1 MREKM
6 YLPDIVGGGYGEFW
20 KTRCRYRVVKGSRA
34 SKKSKTTALW
44 YIYHLLK
51 HREANLIV
59 VRRTYRTLERSAYS
73 ELRWAIKR
81 LSAEDYFEFKSTP
94 LEISV
99 KATGQKIFFAGLDDP
114 LKLTSL
120 TVSTGVLC
128 WMWIEEAYEVDS
140 EDAFNTLDE
149 SIRGEVPKGLFKQI
163 TLTFN
168 PWSENHWLKKRFF
181 DKVSKDVFA
190 LTVNYKVNEWLDKDD
205 LRVFEEMRLRDPER
219 YRVCGLG
226 EWGVGGGQFF
236 SEFRSDIHVVSPMPL
251 DKGVRIYRSIDYGL
265 DALAC
270 LFIAVDSLGNAT
282 VFKEVYAHD
291 LIVSAA
297 AKEILSASEG
307 LEIYRTFA
315 PPDLWSRQKDSGKS
329 IAMLFEQHGVPLT
342 SADNNRTGGWMAL
355 KEWLKVTLSPDGSE
369 DARMKISRSCENLI
383 RCLPSLLSDK
393 KHIGDCATEPHE
405 ITHLPDA
412 LRYFAVMQTALPKAK
427 ASVCIKDFTGKSRR
441 KNRF

>member
-1 MREKM
+1 MRDEL
-6 YLPDIVGGGYGEFW
+6 YLPDIVGAGYGEFW
-20 KTRCRYRVVKGSRA
+20 RTRCRYRVVKGSRA

-51 HREANLIV
+51 YKEANLIV
-59 VRRTYRTLERSAYS
+59 VRRTYRTLERSAFS
-73 ELRWAIKR
+73 ELKWAIKR
-81 LSAEDYFEFKSTP
+81 LGAEEYFEFKTSP
-94 LEISV
+94 LEIIV
-99 KATGQKIFFAGLDDP
+99 KATGQRIFFAGLDDP

-120 TVSTGVLC
+120 TVQSGVLS

-149 SIRGEVPKGLFKQI
+149 SIRGEVPNGLFKQI

-181 DKVSKDVFA
+181 DKKSKDVFTM
-190 LTVNYKVNEWLDKDD
+190 TVSYKQNEWLDKDD

-236 SEFRSDIHVVSPMPL
+236 SEFRSDVHIVSPMPL
-251 DKGVRIYRSIDYGL
+251 PSGARIYRAIDYGL

-270 LFIAVDSLGNAT
+270 LFISLDSAGRAT
-282 VFKEVYAHD
+282 VFREVYAHD
-291 LIVSAA
+291 LIVSEAA
-297 AKEILSASEG
+297 QKIRKASEG
-307 LEIYRTFA
+307 LDIYRTLA

-329 IAMLFEQHGVPLT
+329 IAMLFEQHGVPL
-342 SADNNRTGGWMAL
+342 SAADNNRISGWMAL
-355 KEWLKVTLSPDGSE
+355 KEWLKITVSPDGSE
-369 DARMKISRSCENLI
+369 DARMKISSDCENLI

-393 KHIGDCATEPHE
+393 KRVGDCATEPHE

-412 LRYFAVMQTALPKAK
+412 LRYFAVMQTALPRQNR
-427 ASVCIKDFTGKSRR
+427 SVRIHDFTGKSRR
-441 KNRF
+441 NNRF

>member
-1 MREKM
+1 MTKQQF
-6 YLPDIVGGGYGEFW
+6 LPDIVGGGYGEFW
-20 KTRCRYRVVKGSRA
+20 RTRKRYRVVKGSRA

-51 HREANLIV
+51 HPEANLVV
-59 VRRTYRTLERSAYS
+59 VRRTYRTLERSAFS
-73 ELRWAIKR
+73 ELKWAIKR
-81 LSAEDYFEFKSTP
+81 LGASEYFDFKSAP
-94 LEISV
+94 LEIIV
-99 KATGQKIFFAGLDDP
+99 KATGQRVFFAGLDDP

-120 TVSTGVLC
+120 TVSCGVLC

-149 SIRGEVPKGLFKQI
+149 SIRGEMPHGLFKQI

-181 DKVSKDVFA
+181 DRASPDVFA
-190 LTVNYKVNEWLDKDD
+190 MTVNYKVNEWLDEAD
-205 LRVFEEMRLRDPER
+205 LRVFEEMKVRDPER

-236 SEFRSDIHVVSPMPL
+236 SEFRGDVHVISPRP
-251 DKGVRIYRSIDYGL
+251 VPQNARIYRAIDYGL

-270 LFIAVDSLGNAT
+270 LFIAVDSLGYAM

-297 AKEILSASEG
+297 AEAIREASMG
-307 LEIYRTFA
+307 LEIYRTLA
-315 PPDLWSRQKDSGKS
+315 PGDLWSRQKDSGKS

-342 SADNNRTGGWMAL
+342 VADNNRLGGWMAL
-355 KEWLKVTLSPDGSE
+355 KEWLKVFHTDGGE
-369 DARMKISRSCENLI
+369 CDARLKISSDCENLI

-393 KHIGDCATEPHE
+393 KRIGDCATEPHE

-412 LRYFAVMQTALPKAK
+412 LRYFAVMQTGAPRQK
-427 ASVCIKDFTGKSRR
+427 STVTISDFTGKNRR

>member
-1 MREKM
+1 MIEGL

-20 KTRCRYRVVKGSRA
+20 RTRKRYRVVKGSRA
-34 SKKSKTTALW
+34 SKKSKTAALW

-51 HREANLIV
+51 YPQANLLV
-59 VRRTYRTLERSAYS
+59 VRRTYRTLERSAFS
-73 ELRWAIKR
+73 ELKWAIRR
-81 LSAEDYFEFKSTP
+81 LGAEKYFDFKSSP
-94 LEISV
+94 LEIIV
-99 KATGQKIFFAGLDDP
+99 KSTGQRVFFAGLDDP

-128 WMWIEEAYEVDS
+128 WMWIEEAYEIDS

-149 SIRGEVPKGLFKQI
+149 SIRGEVPEGLFKQI

-168 PWSENHWLKKRFF
+168 PWSENHWIKRRFF
-181 DKVSKDVFA
+181 DRASPDVFT
-190 LTVNYKVNEWLDKDD
+190 LTVSYKVNEWLDAAD

-236 SEFRSDIHVVSPMPL
+236 SEFRSDVHVVPPSPLPV
-251 DKGVRIYRSIDYGL
+251 GARIYRAIDYGL

-270 LFIAVDSLGNAT
+270 LFIAVDSLGRAI
-282 VFKEVYAHD
+282 VFREVYAHD

-297 AKEILSASEG
+297 AEEIRAASEG
-307 LEIYRTFA
+307 LEIYCTFA
-315 PPDLWSRQKDSGKS
+315 PPDLWARQKDSGKS
-329 IAMLFEQHGVPLT
+329 IAMLFSQHGVPLT
-342 SADNNRTGGWMAL
+342 AADNNRVGGWMAL
-355 KEWLKVTLSPDGSE
+355 KEWLKVTASPNGGE
-369 DARMKISRSCENLI
+369 DARLKISRDCENLI

-412 LRYFAVMQTALPKAK
+412 LRYFAVMRTDAPPRKDVPKLT
-427 ASVCIKDFTGKSRR
+427 DFTGKNRR
-441 KNRF
+441 NQRF

>member
-1 MREKM
+1 M

-20 KTRCRYRVVKGSRA
+20 RTRRRYRVVKGSRA

-51 HREANLIV
+51 YPMANLIV

-73 ELRWAIKR
+73 ELKWAIKR
-81 LSAEDYFEFKSTP
+81 LGAEEYFDFKSAP

-99 KATGQKIFFAGLDDP
+99 KATGQRIFFAGLDDP

-120 TVSTGVLC
+120 TVSCGVLC

-149 SIRGEVPKGLFKQI
+149 SIRGEVPNGLFKQI

-181 DKVSKDVFA
+181 DKNSDDVFA
-190 LTVNYKVNEWLDKDD
+190 MTVNYKVNEWLDKDD
-205 LRVFEEMRLRDPER
+205 LHVFEEMRLRDPER

-236 SEFRSDIHVVSPMPL
+236 SEFRSDVHVVPSAPL
-251 DKGVRIYRSIDYGL
+251 CDGVRIYRAIDYGL

-270 LFIAVDSLGNAT
+270 LFIAVDTAGRAT
-282 VFKEVYAHD
+282 VFREVYAHD

-297 AKEILSASEG
+297 AEEIRAASEG
-307 LEIYRTFA
+307 LDIYRTFA
-315 PPDLWSRQKDSGKS
+315 PPDLWARQKDSGKS
-329 IAMLFEQHGVPLT
+329 IAMLFEQHGVPL
-342 SADNNRTGGWMAL
+342 SAADNNRIGGWMAL
-355 KEWLKVTLSPDGSE
+355 KEWLKIELSPDGSE
-369 DARMKISRSCENLI
+369 DSRLKISRECENLI

-393 KHIGDCATEPHE
+393 KRIGDCSTEPHE

-412 LRYFAVMQTALPKAK
+412 LRYFAVMRTALPKQK
-427 ASVCIKDFTGKSRR
+427 SSVRISDFTGKNRR

>member
-1 MREKM
+1 MTKKQF
-6 YLPDIVGGGYGEFW
+6 LPDIVGDGYAEFW
-20 KTRCRYRVVKGSRA
+20 RTRKRYRVVKGSRA

-44 YIYHLLK
+44 YVYHLLK
-51 HREANLIV
+51 HPEANLVV
-59 VRRTYRTLERSAYS
+59 VRRTYRTLERSAFS
-73 ELRWAIKR
+73 ELKWAIKR
-81 LSAEDYFEFKSTP
+81 LGASEYFDFKSAP
-94 LEISV
+94 LEIIV
-99 KATGQKIFFAGLDDP
+99 KATGQRIFFAGLDDP

-120 TVSTGVLC
+120 TVSCGVLC

-181 DKVSKDVFA
+181 DKASPDVFA
-190 LTVNYKVNEWLDKDD
+190 MTVNYKVNEWLDEAD
-205 LRVFEEMRLRDPER
+205 LRVFEEMKIRDPER

-236 SEFRSDIHVVSPMPL
+236 SEFRSDVHIVSPKPL
-251 DKGVRIYRSIDYGL
+251 ACGARIYRAIDYGL

-270 LFIAVDSLGNAT
+270 LFVAVDSAGRAT

-297 AKEILSASEG
+297 AAAIREASEG
-307 LEIYRTFA
+307 LEIYKTLA
-315 PPDLWSRQKDSGKS
+315 PPDLWARQKDSGKS
-329 IAMLFEQHGVPLT
+329 IAMLFEEHGVPLT
-342 SADNNRTGGWMAL
+342 AADNNRIGGWMAL
-355 KEWLKVTLSPDGSE
+355 KEWLKVFVSDGGE
-369 DARMKISRSCENLI
+369 DSRLKISRDCENLI

-393 KHIGDCATEPHE
+393 KRIGDCATEPHE

-412 LRYFAVMQTALPKAK
+412 LRYFAVMRTDVPKQK
-427 ASVCIKDFTGKSRR
+427 SGVTINDFTGKNRR

>member
-1 MREKM
+1 MRDKL
-6 YLPDIVGGGYGEFW
+6 YLPDIVGGGYAEFW
-20 KTRCRYRVVKGSRA
+20 RTRRRYRVVKGSRA

-51 HREANLIV
+51 YPAANLIV
-59 VRRTYRTLERSAYS
+59 VRRTYRTLERSAFS
-73 ELRWAIKR
+73 ELKWAIKR
-81 LSAEDYFEFKSTP
+81 LGAEEYFDFKSSP
-94 LEISV
+94 LEIIV
-99 KATGQKIFFAGLDDP
+99 KSTGQRIFFAGLDDP

-120 TVSTGVLC
+120 TVSCGVLS
-128 WMWIEEAYEVDS
+128 WMWIEEAYEIDS

-149 SIRGEVPKGLFKQI
+149 SIRGEMPNGLFKQI
-163 TLTFN
+163 TITFN

-181 DKVSKDVFA
+181 DRKSDDVFA
-190 LTVNYKVNEWLDKDD
+190 MTVNYKVNEWLDKDD

-236 SEFRSDIHVVSPMPL
+236 SEFRSDVHVAEPVPL
-251 DKGVRIYRSIDYGL
+251 PVGARIYRAIDYGL

-270 LFIAVDSLGNAT
+270 LFVSVDSLGNAT

-297 AKEILSASEG
+297 AEEIRRASEG
-307 LEIYRTFA
+307 LDIYRTFA

-342 SADNNRTGGWMAL
+342 SADNNRVGGWMAL
-355 KEWLKVTLSPDGSE
+355 KEWLKVTTAPDGSE
-369 DARMKISRSCENLI
+369 GARMTISRSCENLI

-393 KHIGDCATEPHE
+393 KRIGDCATEPHE

-412 LRYFAVMQTALPKAK
+412 LRYFAVMQTVAPRAK
-427 ASVCIKDFTGKSRR
+427 SSVKISDFTGKNRR
-441 KNRF
+441 NNRF

>member
-1 MREKM
+1 MEKL
-6 YLPDIVGGGYGEFW
+6 YLPDIVGNGYSEFW
-20 KTRCRYRVVKGSRA
+20 RTRKRYRVIKGSRA

-51 HREANLIV
+51 HPEANLVV

-73 ELRWAIKR
+73 ELKWAIKR
-81 LSAEDYFEFKSTP
+81 LGASEYFDFKSAP
-94 LEISV
+94 LEIIV
-99 KATGQKIFFAGLDDP
+99 KATGQRVFFAGLDDP

-120 TVSTGVLC
+120 TVSCGVLC

-149 SIRGEVPKGLFKQI
+149 SIRGEVPEGLFKQI

-181 DKVSKDVFA
+181 DRKSPDVFTM
-190 LTVNYKVNEWLDKDD
+190 TVNYKINEWLDEAD
-205 LRVFEEMRLRDPER
+205 LHVFEEMRLRDPER

-236 SEFRSDIHVVSPMPL
+236 SEFRSDVHVAEPMPL
-251 DKGVRIYRSIDYGL
+251 TSGARIYRAIDYGL

-270 LFIAVDSLGNAT
+270 LFISVDTMGNAT
-282 VFKEVYAHD
+282 VFKEVYEHD

-297 AKEILSASEG
+297 AEAIREASVG

-329 IAMLFEQHGVPLT
+329 VAMLFEQHGVALT
-342 SADNNRTGGWMAL
+342 SADNNRIGGWMAL
-355 KEWLKVTLSPDGSE
+355 KEWLKIVPLPCGKE
-369 DARMKISRSCENLI
+369 GARLKISRDCENLI

-393 KHIGDCATEPHE
+393 KRIGDCATEPHE

-412 LRYFAVMQTALPKAK
+412 LRYFAVMQTVVPKQK
-427 ASVCIKDFTGKSRR
+427 SGVSISDFTGKSRR

>member
-1 MREKM
+1 VTKKQF
-6 YLPDIVGGGYGEFW
+6 LPDIVGGGYAEFW
-20 KTRCRYRVVKGSRA
+20 RTRKRYRVVKGSRA

-51 HREANLIV
+51 HPQANLVV
-59 VRRTYRTLERSAYS
+59 VRRTYRTLERSAFS

-81 LSAEDYFEFKSTP
+81 LSAEEYFDFKSAP
-94 LEISV
+94 LEIIV
-99 KATGQKIFFAGLDDP
+99 KATGQRIFFAGLDDP

-120 TVSTGVLC
+120 TVSCGVLC

-181 DKVSKDVFA
+181 DRSSPDVFT
-190 LTVNYKVNEWLDKDD
+190 LTVNYKVNEWLDAAD
-205 LRVFEEMRLRDPER
+205 LRVFEEMKIRDPER

-236 SEFRSDIHVVSPMPL
+236 SEFRSDVHIISPKPL
-251 DKGVRIYRSIDYGL
+251 VRGARIYRAIDYGL

-270 LFIAVDSLGNAT
+270 LFIEVDAAGYAT

-297 AKEILSASEG
+297 AEAIREASAG
-307 LEIYRTFA
+307 LEIYRTLA

-329 IAMLFEQHGVPLT
+329 IAMLFEEHGVPLCA
-342 SADNNRTGGWMAL
+342 ADNNRIGGWMAL
-355 KEWLKVTLSPDGSE
+355 KEWLKVFVNDGGE
-369 DARMKISRSCENLI
+369 DSKLKISRDCENLI

-393 KHIGDCATEPHE
+393 KRIGDCATEPHE

-412 LRYFAVMQTALPKAK
+412 LRYFAVMKTDAPKQK
-427 ASVCIKDFTGKSRR
+427 SGVSISDFTGKNRR

>member
-1 MREKM
+1 MTKKQF
-6 YLPDIVGGGYGEFW
+6 LPDIVGGGYAEFW
-20 KTRCRYRVVKGSRA
+20 RTRKRYRVVKGSRA

-51 HREANLIV
+51 HPEANLVV
-59 VRRTYRTLERSAYS
+59 VRRTYRTLERSAFS
-73 ELRWAIKR
+73 ELKWAIKR
-81 LSAEDYFEFKSTP
+81 LDALEYFDFKSAP
-94 LEISV
+94 LEIIV
-99 KATGQKIFFAGLDDP
+99 KATGQRIFFAGLDDP

-120 TVSTGVLC
+120 TVSCGVLC

-181 DKVSKDVFA
+181 DRSSPDVFA
-190 LTVNYKVNEWLDKDD
+190 MTVNYKVNEWLDAAD

-236 SEFRSDIHVVSPMPL
+236 SEFRSDVHIVEAKPL
-251 DKGVRIYRSIDYGL
+251 SKDVRIYRAIDYGL

-270 LFIAVDSLGNAT
+270 LFIALDSSGYAT
-282 VFKEVYAHD
+282 VFKEVYEHD

-297 AKEILSASEG
+297 AEAIRDASEG
-307 LEIYRTFA
+307 LDIYCTLA

-329 IAMLFEQHGVPLT
+329 IASLFDEHGVPLT
-342 SADNNRTGGWMAL
+342 PADNNRIGGWMAL
-355 KEWLKVTLSPDGSE
+355 KEWLRVFETDESGPDS
-369 DARMKISRSCENLI
+369 RLKISRVCENLI

-393 KHIGDCATEPHE
+393 KRIGDCATEPHE
-405 ITHLPDA
+405 LTHLPDA
-412 LRYFAVMQTALPKAK
+412 LRYFAVMKTTLPRQK
-427 ASVCIKDFTGKSRR
+427 SGVTISDFTGKNRR

>member
-1 MREKM
+1 MTDTL
-6 YLPDIVGGGYGEFW
+6 YLPEIVGDGYKEFW
-20 KTRCRYRVVKGSRA
+20 QTKRRYRVVKGSRA

-51 HREANLIV
+51 HPQANLVV

-73 ELRWAIKR
+73 ELKWAIHR
-81 LSAEDYFEFKSTP
+81 LGADKYFDFKSAP
-94 LEISV
+94 LEIIV
-99 KATGQKIFFAGLDDP
+99 KPTGQRIFFAGLDDP

-120 TVSTGVLC
+120 TVSYGVLC

-149 SIRGEVPKGLFKQI
+149 SIRGEVPVGLFKQI

-181 DKVSKDVFA
+181 DREHPDVFA
-190 LTVNYKVNEWLDKDD
+190 LTVNYKVNEWLDEAD
-205 LRVFEEMRLRDPER
+205 LRVFEEMKTRDPER

-236 SEFRSDIHVVSPMPL
+236 SEFRTDIHVTNPMPL
-251 DKGVRIYRSIDYGL
+251 AAGVRIYRAIDYGL

-270 LFIAVDSLGNAT
+270 LFISVDSMGNAN
-282 VFKEVYAHD
+282 VFREVYEHD

-297 AKEILSASEG
+297 ADAIREASEG
-307 LEIYRTFA
+307 LDIYRTFA

-342 SADNNRTGGWMAL
+342 SADNNRIGGWMAL
-355 KEWLKVTLSPDGSE
+355 KELMKVTSE
-369 DARMKISRSCENLI
+369 NESRLTISKNCENLI

-393 KHIGDCATEPHE
+393 KRIGDCATEPHE

-412 LRYFAVMQTALPKAK
+412 LRYFAVMQTGTPKAK
-427 ASVCIKDFTGKSRR
+427 TGVTVSDFTGKNRR

>member
-6 YLPDIVGGGYGEFW
+6 YLPDIVGDGYAEFW

-51 HREANLIV
+51 YPAANLIV
-59 VRRTYRTLERSAYS
+59 VRRTYRTLERSAFS
-73 ELRWAIKR
+73 ELKWAIKR
-81 LSAEDYFEFKSTP
+81 LGAEEYFEFKSAP
-94 LEISV
+94 LEIVV
-99 KATGQKIFFAGLDDP
+99 KSTGQKIFFAGLDDP

-120 TVSTGVLC
+120 TVSCGVLC

-149 SIRGEVPKGLFKQI
+149 SIRGEVPEGLFKQI

-181 DKVSKDVFA
+181 DRKSNDVFA
-190 LTVNYKVNEWLDKDD
+190 MTVNYKVNEWLDKDD

-236 SEFRSDIHVVSPMPL
+236 SEFRSDVHVTEPL
-251 DKGVRIYRSIDYGL
+251 PLADGVRIYRAIDYGL

-270 LFIAVDSLGNAT
+270 LFIAVDSMGKAT
-282 VFKEVYAHD
+282 VFREVYAHD

-297 AKEILSASEG
+297 AEAIRDASEG
-307 LEIYRTFA
+307 LDIYRTFA

-329 IAMLFEQHGVPLT
+329 IAMLFEQHGVPL
-342 SADNNRTGGWMAL
+342 SAADNNRVGGWMAL
-355 KEWLKVTLSPDGSE
+355 KEWLKVTTAPDGSE
-369 DARMKISRSCENLI
+369 DARMKISRGCENLI

-393 KHIGDCATEPHE
+393 KRIGDCATEPHE

-412 LRYFAVMQTALPKAK
+412 LRYFAVMQTAAPRAK
-427 ASVCIKDFTGKSRR
+427 ANVSISDFTGKKRR
-441 KNRF
+441 SNRF